1 MVDPWSPLL
10 CNNNNSKHNYY
21 RYSLFLIHYHYH
33 YHYHNNNNNNSWIQ
47 YRYHPLVPHQRSR
60 IIVSHILV
68 DIYIVLVDMMVVAI
82 IRHYWSTIWS
92 VTVGSVRFIIPTT
105 TTTSTTLLLLQIPKL
120 VRIVTVVW
128 WMYPN

>member
-10 CNNNNSKHNYY
+10 CNNNNSSKHNYY
-21 RYSLFLIHYHYH
+21 RYSLFISHYHHHYYH
-33 YHYHNNNNNNSWIQ
+33 HYRNNNNNSWIQ
-47 YRYHPLVPHQRSR
+47 YRHHPLVPHQRSR

-92 VTVGSVRFIIPTT
+92 VTVGSVVYPYPCATGGHVAWGRG
-105 TTTSTTLLLLQIPKL
+105 
-120 VRIVTVVW
+120 RRRW
-128 WMYPN
+128 WVA